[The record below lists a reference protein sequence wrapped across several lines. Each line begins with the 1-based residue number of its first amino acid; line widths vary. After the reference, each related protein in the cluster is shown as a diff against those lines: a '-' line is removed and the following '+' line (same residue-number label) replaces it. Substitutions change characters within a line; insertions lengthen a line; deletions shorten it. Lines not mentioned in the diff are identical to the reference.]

1 MKILIFGL
9 PGSGKSTLAEEL
21 SKLVKGVWLNA
32 DKIREEYNDWDFSM
46 EGRIRQANRMRYLS
60 DGIVKANKIAI
71 ADFVCPTE
79 RARKDFNA
87 DYTIWM
93 NTIKEGRFEDTNR
106 IFEIPTDYN
115 YKVTEWTENNP
126 FKILG
131 STSLFSE
138 RNFCISS

>member
-32 DKIREEYNDWDFSM
+32 DKIRDEYNDWDFSM
-46 EGRIRQANRMRYLS
+46 EGRLRQANRMRYLS
-60 DGIVKANKIAI
+60 DGIVKAGKMAI
-71 ADFVCPTE
+71 ADFICPTE
-79 RARKDFNA
+79 KARNDFNA

-115 YKVTEWTENNP
+115 YKITEWTENNP
-126 FKILG
+126 YKILNEINNVR
-131 STSLFSE
+131 L
-138 RNFCISS
+138 

>member
-21 SKLVKGVWLNA
+21 SKLSKGVWLNA

-46 EGRIRQANRMRYLS
+46 EGRIRQANRMRHLS
-60 DGIVKANKIAI
+60 DGVVKAKKIAI

-79 RARKDFNA
+79 RARNDFNA
-87 DYTIWM
+87 DYSIWM
-93 NTIKEGRFEDTNR
+93 DTIKEGRFEDTNR
-106 IFEIPTDYN
+106 IFEIPTNYN

-126 FKILG
+126 YKIL
-131 STSLFSE
+131 TE
-138 RNFCISS
+138 INNV

>member
-21 SKLVKGVWLNA
+21 SKLSKGVWLNA

-60 DGIVKANKIAI
+60 DGVVKAKKIAI

-79 RARKDFNA
+79 RARNDFNA
-87 DYTIWM
+87 DYSIWM
-93 NTIKEGRFEDTNR
+93 DTIKEGRFEDTNR
-106 IFEIPTDYN
+106 IFEIPTNYN

-126 FKILG
+126 YKIL
-131 STSLFSE
+131 TE
-138 RNFCISS
+138 INNV